1 MKILKAIALLLHYP
15 DRRVAEHADELIA
28 LVRGEDR
35 LGNATRQKLVDFINT
50 QRQRDLIELQA
61 DYVALFDRSRS
72 LSLHLF
78 EHVHGESRD
87 RGQAMV
93 QLLEVYREQG
103 FDISA
108 NELPD
113 YVPLFLEFCSLLPDE
128 QAQNWLLEIEH
139 LLQVLHGRLE
149 ERENPYAGLFRA
161 LLELGELESADETLR
176 HRIRSEQPDD
186 TPQALDKVW
195 AEEPVVFGPGDSCGG
210 ARTNQGQA
218 VPIDTSG
225 LHRNRTGVN

>member
-1 MKILKAIALLLHYP
+1 MKILKVIALLLHYP
-15 DRRVAEHADELIA
+15 DGNVAGHADELLA
-28 LVRGEDR
+28 LVREEQR
-35 LGNATRQKLVDFINT
+35 LSGATRQKLVDFINM
-50 QRQRDLIELQA
+50 QRERDLIELQA
-61 DYVALFDRSRS
+61 EYVALFDRGRS

-103 FDISA
+103 FDIRA

-113 YVPLFLEFCSLLPDE
+113 YVPLFLEFCSLLPDA
-128 QAQNWLLEIEH
+128 QAQTWLLEVEH

-149 ERENPYAGLFRA
+149 ERDNPYAILFRA

-176 HRIRSEQPDD
+176 HQIQSEQPDD

-195 AEEPVVFGPGDSCGG
+195 AEEPVIFGPDGGCGG
-210 ARTNQGQA
+210 ARTNRGQA

-225 LHRNRTGVN
+225 LHRNRSGVN